1 MPLFFGVDYDVP
13 LEVGTATDHLVS
25 LLTFAGDSD
34 LRLGGDARQVPGDEG
49 GRLCEA
55 AAGGDV
61 RTLESLAVV
70 L

>member
-13 LEVGTATDHLVS
+13 LEVS
-25 LLTFAGDSD
+25 LLRGAALCLLTSTGDSD
-34 LRLGGDARQVPGDEG
+34 LRLEGDARKVPGDEG